1 MGVLRKIS
9 AELLGPLLAAKTANS
24 QAKKNKK
31 DFMMKFLLVLFL
43 STSTLAMTTP
53 QEQPEQTWSAWAQ
66 DQSENL
72 VEPLYEV
79 KDQVMQGWEW
89 LQEFLPNKVTNYVEK
104 TADDGLE
111 LLDGIYQESRDS
123 IVEKTSD
130 NVDDITGLVEDFI
143 QKLTNIKDNTVNIVT
158 QEKALSQKEIEA
170 RNVEENLEET
180 KKKLEQLKDDIVQD
194 KKEDAELEGVE
205 GGIRRLITAAR
216 EVLTE
221 VHGHTDVLWSK
232 VKQMEVEVYK
242 MNSIMADTTGE
253 LKDVLKDLF
262 ATLNKELR
270 EASPALKEILDKAE
284 AEAGKK

>member
-1 MGVLRKIS
+1 
-9 AELLGPLLAAKTANS
+9 
-24 QAKKNKK
+24 
-31 DFMMKFLLVLFL
+31 MMKFLLVLFL
-43 STSTLAMTTP
+43 STSTLAMPTP
-53 QEQPEQTWSAWAQ
+53 QEPEQTWSDWAQ

-89 LQEFLPNKVTNYVEK
+89 LQEFLPGNVTKYVEK
-104 TADDGLE
+104 TADDGLA
-111 LLDGIYQESRDS
+111 LLDDIYQETRDS

-143 QKLTNIKDNTVNIVT
+143 QKLTNIKDNTLDIVS
-158 QEKALSQKEIEA
+158 QEGALSQEQIEA

-180 KKKLEQLKDDIVQD
+180 KQKLNQLKDDIIED
-194 KKEDAELEGVE
+194 KKEDAELDGVE
-205 GGIRRLITAAR
+205 GGIQRLITAAR
-216 EVLTE
+216 EVLTG
-221 VHGHTDVLWSK
+221 VNDHTDLLWSK

>member
-1 MGVLRKIS
+1 
-9 AELLGPLLAAKTANS
+9 
-24 QAKKNKK
+24 
-31 DFMMKFLLVLFL
+31 MMKFLLVLFL
-43 STSTLAMTTP
+43 STSTLAMPTP

-143 QKLTNIKDNTVNIVT
+143 QKLTNIKDNTLNIVS
-158 QEKALSQKEIEA
+158 QEGALSQEQIEA
-170 RNVEENLEET
+170 RNDEENLEET
-180 KKKLEQLKDDIVQD
+180 KQKLNQLKDDIIED
-194 KKEDAELEGVE
+194 KKEDAELDGVE
-205 GGIRRLITAAR
+205 GGIQRLITAAR
-216 EVLTE
+216 EVLTG
-221 VHGHTDVLWSK
+221 VNGHTDLLWSK

-284 AEAGKK
+284 AEAGRK